1 MPTIDL
7 GQVVGPA
14 GKSAYQY
21 AVDGGYTG
29 TEAEFG
35 ALLADAASKTYV
47 DTLFNRVAPVI
58 VTVQVTRGSG
68 SDATV
73 TNHNVKCYPAETG
86 VSSYSINFSFR
97 RDVQNVSVKVFP
109 PEQYAFTG
117 LYESSGMILE
127 SPSAGG
133 IILFGIIMSDGY
145 VWFPSADSDF
155 YDTYTITGSFTL
167 EVA

>member
-68 SDATV
+68 SGATV
-73 TNHNVKCYPAETG
+73 
-86 VSSYSINFSFR
+86 
-97 RDVQNVSVKVFP
+97 
-109 PEQYAFTG
+109 
-117 LYESSGMILE
+117 ILE

>member
-7 GQVVGPA
+7 GRVVGPD

-21 AVDGGYTG
+21 VVDGGYTG

-68 SDATV
+68 SNATV
-73 TNHNVKCYPAETG
+73 QNYNVKCYPVETG
-86 VSSYSINFSFR
+86 VSSYSINFSFPAGI
-97 RDVQNVSVKVFP
+97 VSEVRVLP

-117 LYESSGMILE
+117 LYYSSGMLMEYRGEGTFTSGRIDNNG
-127 SPSAGG
+127 S
-133 IILFGIIMSDGY
+133 
-145 VWFPSADSDF
+145 VWFPISKP
-155 YDTYTITGSFTL
+155 TYLDGIFAITGSFTL